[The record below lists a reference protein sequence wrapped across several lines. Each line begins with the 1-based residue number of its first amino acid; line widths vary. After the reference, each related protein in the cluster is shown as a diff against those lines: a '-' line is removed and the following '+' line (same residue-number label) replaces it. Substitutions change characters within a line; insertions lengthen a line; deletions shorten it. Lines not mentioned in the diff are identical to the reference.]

1 MNQLHP
7 KTRKAIQEKAHKD
20 ALKFKPCERQIG
32 WSDEAWEVYSKEHAE
47 TVKDIANGIFE

>member
-20 ALKFKPCERQIG
+20 ALKNKPCERQIG
-32 WSDEAWEVYSKEHAE
+32 WSDEAWAVYSKEHAE
-47 TVKDIANGIFE
+47 TAKDMTNGIFE